1 MKKYEPIGYYVFIA
15 DSKCKNGN
23 SFGKKYTDR

>member
-1 MKKYEPIGYYVFIA
+1 MKKHEPVLLYDFIA
-15 DSKCKNGN
+15 DSKCKIGN